1 MAVFL
6 CYVLVLLFNIIETV
20 LKQNADPATL
30 PSSFPLTLDLLE
42 VFLIL
47 IMVYMLYLYS
57 KAIDGMLDY
66 QQPLSIFYLFGLVII
81 VVVLQK
87 FVVYQIVDFVRGSP
101 DLSNATATVINTSFI
116 TIELLFVVIPF
127 QQHFSNSC

>member
-87 FVVYQIVDFVRGSP
+87 FVVY
-101 DLSNATATVINTSFI
+101 
-116 TIELLFVVIPF
+116 
-127 QQHFSNSC
+127 